1 MIKIYHNEQ
10 AECLFCSKM
19 RMKLILGILP
29 LAFLLCGFIFREMAS
44 PYSQRSIDPEY
55 IYFISAL
62 SMGSGIPDV
71 AHIDNPGTPLQ
82 VLGAIVFRVV
92 WLFEASGKPFAESV
106 LTQSDDYLTWLNIS
120 LSLLLFIGLYWA
132 GRKTYGL
139 ILSNRL
145 AYSDSPFNSG
155 YLVFDCGK
163 SNARIAVSFT
173 GLALEHT
180 DSYP

>member
-1 MIKIYHNEQ
+1 MGLVIKIYHKEQ
-10 AECLFCSKM
+10 IDGLFYSKM

-44 PYSQRSIDPEY
+44 PYAQRSIDPEY

-92 WLFEASGKPFAESV
+92 WLFESK
-106 LTQSDDYLTWLNIS
+106 
-120 LSLLLFIGLYWA
+120 
-132 GRKTYGL
+132 RKTL
-139 ILSNRL
+139 R
-145 AYSDSPFNSG
+145 
-155 YLVFDCGK
+155 
-163 SNARIAVSFT
+163 
-173 GLALEHT
+173 
-180 DSYP
+180 